1 MNTLSQIQQLLS
13 FKKHL
18 EERYLRLIEL
28 SDSYRYTDENKS
40 DSAAFKA
47 MKILR
52 KLNQLGYLN
61 KEFS

>member
-1 MNTLSQIQQLLS
+1 MSQLKQLLS
-13 FKKHL
+13 LKKHL
-18 EERYLRLIEL
+18 EERYQKLVEL

-47 MKILR
+47 MKILS

-61 KEFS
+61 REFS

>member
-1 MNTLSQIQQLLS
+1 MSQLKQLLS
-13 FKKHL
+13 LKKHL
-18 EERYLRLIEL
+18 EERYRKLVEL

-47 MKILR
+47 MKILS

-61 KEFS
+61 REFS